1 MLERVEVTKFLG
13 VLIQEN
19 LKWDKHINQVC
30 NKITRSTALLAK
42 LKHFV
47 PRYVLLMIYNA
58 LCLSHISYALSV
70 WGGSPP
76 SSLKRVI
83 SLQKKGIRH
92 VCNAKYNSHT
102 SPLFKKCKI
111 LKLQDI
117 YKLQCCKLMLRK
129 KRGLINSYH
138 ACKLLVKGDTSNI
151 KTRQSFDITLQT
163 HNQLSRINS
172 LNYKVGSSWNSLPF
186 SFKSDVHYQNF
197 SLATFT
203 KRIKN
208 MIVSSYEVECTNPN
222 CYTCKK

>member
-1 MLERVEVTKFLG
+1 MTKFLG

-19 LKWDKHINQVC
+19 LNWNSHIDQVC
-30 NKITRSTALLAK
+30 KKIARSTGLLAK
-42 LKHFV
+42 LKHYV
-47 PRYVLLMIYNA
+47 PRYVLLIIYNS

-70 WGGSPP
+70 WGGSSA

-83 SLQKKGIRH
+83 SLQKRGIRQ

-102 SPLFKKCKI
+102 SPLFKQCNV
-111 LKLQDI
+111 LKFHDI

-138 ACKLLVKGDTSNI
+138 ASKLPVKGDVTN
-151 KTRQSFDITLQT
+151 KVTRQSFDISLKN
-163 HNQLSRINS
+163 HNTLSRINS

-186 SFKSDVHYQNF
+186 SFKSDVHYRSV
-197 SLATFT
+197 SLGTLT
-203 KRIKN
+203 KRIKST
-208 MIVSSYEVECTNPN
+208 ILTSYDVECTNPH

>member
-1 MLERVEVTKFLG
+1 MEVTKFLG

-19 LKWDKHINQVC
+19 LNWNCHIDQVC
-30 NKITRSTALLAK
+30 KKIARSTGLLAK
-42 LKHFV
+42 LKHYV
-47 PRYVLLMIYNA
+47 PRYVLLIIYNS

-70 WGGSPP
+70 WGRSSA

-83 SLQKKGIRH
+83 SLQKRGIRQ

-102 SPLFKKCKI
+102 SPLFKQCKV
-111 LKLQDI
+111 LQFNDM

-129 KRGLINSYH
+129 NRGLINSYH
-138 ACKLLVKGDTSNI
+138 ASKLPVKGDVAITV
-151 KTRQSFDITLQT
+151 TRQSFDILLQG
-163 HNQLSRINS
+163 HNTLSRINS

-186 SFKSDVHYQNF
+186 SFKSDVHYKSF
-197 SLATFT
+197 SLGTLS

-208 MIVSSYEVECTNPN
+208 MILSSYDMECTIPN